1 MKANLI
7 FTGKESKTFKDFKK
21 SLQNIFPDKNMVQA
35 SAGEIINTSNLL
47 LPEAIFFNG
56 QSIQDIPT
64 SVIKNLKAG
73 DNTWQIPLLL
83 MVNSGTK
90 KDIALKA
97 LEAGID
103 AVIVFPV
110 SDIELEFQI
119 RAILKNS
126 SLINQKNKHDKQKH
140 AEKLL
145 EEKEKNYRNLFEDNP
160 QPMWIY
166 EPETLAFLKV
176 NKSATELYGY
186 SENEFLLMKITQIF
200 ASEEIEKLMHQISL
214 IKNNSNYYSEWR
226 HLKKSG
232 EIIHVE
238 TASYTINFEN
248 RAARYVLVKD
258 KTKSKKVYLALQEKN
273 ERLKHAQE
281 IAKMG
286 SWQYDLRTQK
296 ASWSENNYRIYGL
309 EPGEIEPTWD
319 YALSRIHQEDLPEIL
334 EHYQNLRNLKN
345 PVNAEFRL
353 LFEDGSVKWIQNNSI
368 PHYENGRLVKIDGVN
383 IDVTSRKE
391 TEHQLIDAKEKAQ
404 ESDRLK
410 SAFLANMSH
419 EIRTPMSG
427 IIGFLDLIHA
437 PGTSNEEEELYY
449 KMVKKSSARLLST
462 IDDIVEISKI
472 ESGQIKIHLDLI
484 DVQNELFFLHNF
496 FEPEANENNIELK
509 LNLPKNSSPDFLIS
523 DKIKFRS
530 IITNLIKNAIKF
542 TTKGF
547 VEFGYTKDGNSF
559 SFFVNDTGVGIPQ
572 NRIHA
577 IFDRFVQANL
587 NITRAHEGSG
597 LGLSIARAYTEL
609 LGGEISVKS
618 EENKG
623 SRFIFTLD
631 NNEKNYASIE
641 KINPG
646 KKLTERKAKEK
657 QLNILIVEDDEI
669 NWSFINTLLK
679 KENHNTCRASTG
691 QEAVQ
696 IMRDNKNIDLILM
709 DVKLSDMDGIKAT
722 RLIREFDREIPIIA
736 QTAYSFSD
744 NYEKIMDA
752 GCNDYLSKP
761 IKAKEL
767 LTKIND
773 NVFLNA
779 K

>member
-1 MKANLI
+1 
-7 FTGKESKTFKDFKK
+7 
-21 SLQNIFPDKNMVQA
+21 
-35 SAGEIINTSNLL
+35 
-47 LPEAIFFNG
+47 
-56 QSIQDIPT
+56 
-64 SVIKNLKAG
+64 
-73 DNTWQIPLLL
+73 
-83 MVNSGTK
+83 VNSGTK

-110 SDIELEFQI
+110 SDVELEFQI
-119 RAILKNS
+119 RSVLKNLS
-126 SLINQKNKHDKQKH
+126 PIYQNNEFNQKKKLDKQKR
-140 AEKLL
+140 AEQLL

-176 NKSATELYGY
+176 NKSAKELYGY
-186 SENEFLLMKITQIF
+186 SENEFLSMKITQIF
-200 ASEEIEKLMHQISL
+200 ASEEIGKLMHQISS

-226 HLKKSG
+226 HLKKNG

-238 TASYTINFEN
+238 TTSYTINFEN
-248 RAARYVLVKD
+248 RAARYVLVRD
-258 KTKSKKVYLALQEKN
+258 KTKSKQVYLALQEKN

-296 ASWSENNYRIYGL
+296 ASWSDNNFRIYGL

-319 YALSRIHQEDLPEIL
+319 YALSRIHSDDLPEIL
-334 EHYQNLRNLKN
+334 EHYQNLLNLKK
-345 PVNAEFRL
+345 PVNTEFRL

-368 PHYENGRLVKIDGVN
+368 PHYENGQLVKIDGVN

-419 EIRTPMSG
+419 EIRTPMNG

-437 PGTSNEEEELYY
+437 PGISPREEELYY
-449 KMVKKSSARLLST
+449 KMVKKSSARLLNT

-472 ESGQIKIHLDLI
+472 ESGQLKIHLDYI

-496 FEPEANENNIELK
+496 FEPEAKENNIGLK
-509 LNLPKNSSPDFLIS
+509 INLPKNSSDDYLIS

-530 IITNLIKNAIKF
+530 ILTNLIKNAIKF
-542 TTKGF
+542 TKKGF
-547 VEFGYTKDGNSF
+547 VEFGYNRNGNSF
-559 SFFVNDTGVGIPQ
+559 SFFVNDTGVGIPK

-587 NITRAHEGSG
+587 NITRAHEGLG

-609 LGGEISVKS
+609 LGGEIRVKS

-623 SRFIFTLD
+623 SCFIFTLD
-631 NNEKNYASIE
+631 NNENNYASIE
-641 KINPG
+641 KINPRKKPG
-646 KKLTERKAKEK
+646 EKKLKEK
-657 QLNILIVEDDEI
+657 QLNILVVEDDEI

-679 KENHNTCRASTG
+679 KENHNTVRANTG
-691 QEAVQ
+691 QEAIQ
-696 IMRDNKNIDLILM
+696 IMKNNKSIDLILM
-709 DVKLSDMDGIKAT
+709 DVKLSDMDGNKAT
-722 RLIREFDREIPIIA
+722 RMIREFNREIPIIA

-744 NYEKIMDA
+744 NYEKMMDA

-767 LTKIND
+767 LTKIMD
-773 NVFLNA
+773 NVF
-779 K
+779 